1 MLIFMDTENS
11 WGSEKYHPKP
21 PPSSATSLVQHST
34 FSQGITRATFSFPS
48 MKHENWAS
56 SCRNHTVKIT
66 PWKLSTAIPKD
77 WQLFVHLPPENM
89 LVFMPCQWFAAFP
102 LPRLH
107 PSVSPAAAVTFQLQ
121 LLHGPGWVPFPW
133 RVWCSHPQNVTLPS
147 WFASWLCSSGQS
159 WKARLARNVGEPIH
173 WQLPHTSMEKG
184 QIWGVVHKVVGF
196 GFTLVPLKLSGK
208 EGGGFSSN
216 YVYVNNLQTP
226 PTSCSLL
233 TLPQR

>member
-107 PSVSPAAAVTFQLQ
+107 PSSLFSSSFSMVLGGYHFLEGFGVPTPKMLPCPPG
-121 LLHGPGWVPFPW
+121 LLHDCAHLASPGKQGWPGTSENPFIGSCPIPPW
-133 RVWCSHPQNVTLPS
+133 RRVKSEGWCTKLWALVLRWCLWSCQVRRV
-147 WFASWLCSSGQS
+147 GG
-159 WKARLARNVGEPIH
+159 LAAI
-173 WQLPHTSMEKG
+173 M
-184 QIWGVVHKVVGF
+184 F
-196 GFTLVPLKLSGK
+196 M
-208 EGGGFSSN
+208 
-216 YVYVNNLQTP
+216 
-226 PTSCSLL
+226 
-233 TLPQR
+233 